1 MSLGVQAVLLGI
13 VGFLSNAEWFLGTCF
28 IQHPIILGPLTG
40 LIVGDLQAG
49 IIMGGTLELAWAG
62 FASIGA
68 YDPPDPVAGT
78 ILGVAFAI
86 KSGAGPEA
94 ALSLGVPIAVITLAI
109 GNALG
114 YPVLQIFAHICDK
127 NAAEGN
133 DRALTRNC
141 IISGFLAWGISSPIV
156 PLAYYFGSDKVVE
169 IMGGIPEFIS
179 EGMDI
184 AGGLLPALGFA
195 LLARMIMKRELAP
208 FFFVGYFIVAYSG
221 ISTTIIQGVSSL
233 QGGMVSSYND
243 HRMAMME
250 AIASTICEDVVVID
264 QKECVQKSYPSFWEH
279 FESLGGD
286 FDEF

>member
-1 MSLGVQAVLLGI
+1 MMSLGVQAVLLGI

-49 IIMGGTLELAWAG
+49 IIMGGTMELAWAG

-195 LLARMIMKRELAP
+195 LLARMIMKKELAP
-208 FFFVGYFIVAYSG
+208 FFFIGYFIVAYSG
-221 ISTTIIQGVSSL
+221 ISTTGVALFAILIMVLYFTMNKDRLMGAQAADGAAVL
-233 QGGMVSSYND
+233 QTKD
-243 HRMAMME
+243 A
-250 AIASTICEDVVVID
+250 
-264 QKECVQKSYPSFWEH
+264 
-279 FESLGGD
+279 GGD